1 MYFIWGVGYEII
13 LKEQKG
19 QSMFVENKVFFM
31 DELVVV
37 KRLVLLYSGYNGQ
50 LLISVYQF
58 IEMVLMY
65 KVLFE
70 GVYDIIFL
78 WVIVNSQVMGSVNLI
93 LWVED
98 MYLVQSYQVV
108 ILLKDGKNFQVF
120 RNFYVWDELVVV
132 RRGGWIWGGF

>member
-1 MYFIWGVGYEII
+1 
-13 LKEQKG
+13 
-19 QSMFVENKVFFM
+19 MFVENKVFFM

-70 GVYDIIFL
+70 GVYDVIFL

-120 RNFYVWDELVVV
+120 RNFYVWD
-132 RRGGWIWGGF
+132 